1 MANLEEIKNIIE
13 RELKKYNKNIKDI
26 SDKFKKISNEHELL
40 LLDVAALDRRL
51 IRVEKKLKTS
61 NNNSDDEDDED
72 YKLPHNNNKNI
83 SDFRYQIITRAKAKQ
98 LENNKKLNQSNEN
111 KNQNNN
117 INNKA
122 ISNEKRFHENNKKNI
137 KKNKK
142 EREKNEKINLTNKN
156 YENDKDNFNNF
167 DDRLEKTFN
176 VKNSSLM
183 QNSLNQES
191 NNENDENESTEIMS
205 FKNKNMNIKES
216 ESVISKSEH
225 FSEFSFNPQ
234 KRRKDFFN
242 NQSQQEKMDKI
253 QKQLSDVKT
262 IINSEIIKS
271 FQELDL
277 IIKHF
282 PNYNK
287 FDDNPFF
294 QPIFQSSFNGDSAKK
309 FHQFCDGEPSLIL
322 FIETDKGNRFGG
334 FTSIGFNSDGEAKK
348 DFYAFLF
355 SFDLMKVYK
364 NKKGKTAIFCKES
377 SGPCFGDKDS
387 QDLEISDKFLT
398 NESYV
403 GNANGCFLN
412 MNADYEINKGNS
424 NFIVNKLEIFKLLI

>member
-61 NNNSDDEDDED
+61 NNNSDEDDED
-72 YKLPHNNNKNI
+72 YKLPKNNNKNI

-98 LENNKKLNQSNEN
+98 LENNKKLNQSNESE
-111 KNQNNN
+111 NQNINN
-117 INNKA
+117 INNKE
-122 ISNEKRFHENNKKNI
+122 IFNEKRFHENNKKNI

-142 EREKNEKINLTNKN
+142 EREKNENIYLTNKN

-234 KRRKDFFN
+234 KRKKDFFN

-253 QKQLSDVKT
+253 QKQLSNIKT